1 MFEARLKG
9 RRVLIVEDDYFLAYD
24 MKDEFARAGAEV
36 VGPIGRVSDA
46 LRLVARGEPLDAA
59 VLDINLG
66 GQMVYCVADALRA
79 RNVPFV
85 FTTGYDA
92 EAIPAEYAA
101 VARYEKPTQLAKLGE
116 ALFGR

>member
-1 MFEARLKG
+1 MSEARLKG

-24 MKDEFARAGAEV
+24 MKDELARAGAEV
-36 VGPIGRVSDA
+36 IGPIGQVSDA
-46 LRLVARGEPLDAA
+46 LRLVTRGEPLDAA

-92 EAIPAEYAA
+92 EVIPAEYAA
-101 VARYEKPTQLAKLGE
+101 VTIYEKPTQLAKLGA
-116 ALFGR
+116 ALFGQ